1 MHYRLGTFSLAATSL
16 LLFLLSPSPVLLL
29 GVFEPLA
36 AQAQTTQAK
45 KAEGDR
51 LFQTG
56 TEQFRQSQLQQA
68 LETYQQAL
76 AIHRELGNSLQEA
89 ETLNKLGEVYNGLSQ
104 YAQAQEVLQEAL
116 VIFRQQ
122 KHRIGEGLA
131 LNHLGESYRNLGQ
144 LQTALKHHEQAL
156 AIVRELGNR
165 TQEGATLHHIASV
178 YETQEKYE
186 NAIKFYEQALVI
198 QREVK
203 DRAGEGRTLI
213 GLGNTYIRWKR
224 YQNSLQNADE
234 DLKLYQDALKS
245 YEQALVIMREIGD
258 LPNGDRYASRVGE
271 GWSLN
276 GLGITYMTLGER
288 EDGLKFYEQAL
299 AIMREVGNRAGEA
312 AVLLNIGRA
321 QDPKIDLLREN
332 RYISL
337 DFYEQALAIVKE
349 IGHRPLEAEILNRI
363 GFTYLWGG
371 RQGGRET
378 ALEFYQQALAVVRE
392 VGNRPLESII
402 LSNIGK
408 IYDGLGQLQ
417 TAQEYREQVL
427 AIRRELG
434 IEEEPSPWEGATLI
448 TYRAAKDKFTLVTR
462 LEGEAAIHYKQ
473 GDAHAVNER
482 YQAALESYQQ
492 ALAIVRQQ
500 KNRPWEWVILNQ
512 MGKAYQKLEQLQPAL
527 EAYEQS
533 VVIRRE
539 VYEQAQQQPIPYT
552 IRVANLVHTVNRNS
566 NIEGI
571 LLEEAIAIE
580 GILLEEAIANGVIR
594 LGEGEP
600 INTPIIITEG
610 LKVSARRSRGP
621 DLFSQNEEEE
631 TLTNIGN
638 IYQTLGQYQA
648 ALKPYEE
655 ALAIVREETEGNYH
669 EQGQIIF
676 NQMGKVYEKL
686 GQHQAALESY
696 QQALEIA
703 KSGEGHSDQIPIL
716 LTQIGKAYETLEQ
729 YQSALESYQQAL
741 AIAQRDREDYRSKEE
756 GLRRIG
762 IAYEKPDEEVI
773 LNSIGTVYEKLGQP
787 QIAQEYRQRALAFRR
802 EMGNPPEQITMGKAI
817 LLTAI
822 GKNENK
828 ETLVQVNR
836 LEGEGATLFS
846 AGNTNSIQGRNQAAL
861 ESYQQALAIVRQQ
874 ENRPWEGVILHQIGS
889 VYQKLGQH
897 QAALESYQQA
907 LVFTQGIDN
916 RAGEKATLLMR
927 FGGAGAG
934 DVVEIRS
941 ESGQVTTFNNAGGVI
956 LLAPEAEDILT
967 EIGNVY
973 KALGQNQAALKSYER
988 ALEIVRN
995 GGRSFSF
1002 LDEQEILRNIASVYD
1017 NLDYQ
1022 SALESYQELLAN
1034 SPSKKELVLN
1044 SIGTVYKNLG
1054 QYQAALESYEQAL
1067 AIVREQKQR
1076 SPNVNTNNQEGAI
1089 LNNIGTVYEDLGQ
1102 YQAALESYQQALAI
1116 VRDLSWRETTL
1127 INIGSVYGKMGQH
1140 QAALASFEQ
1149 GLAVARGVKNRPT
1162 EGITLLYKGK
1172 VYQRMGQHQAA
1183 LESYQQ
1189 GLAIVRE
1196 AGNRSGEGWA
1206 LNNIGE
1212 AYYNLGQYQT
1222 ALGYYQQALA
1232 IREEVGDRAGKGVT
1246 LSNIGA
1252 ALEAQNQPELA
1263 IIFYKQSVNVR
1274 EAIRDN
1280 IKGLPQEQQQSYT
1293 ETIAE
1298 DYRHLA
1304 DLLLRQNRIL
1314 EAQRVLDLL
1323 KVQELDEYLRNVPG
1337 TRGTKQGVPSSPLEQ
1352 QFEGDY
1358 QKILDQ
1364 AIAIGKEL
1372 TQLRQKGDRTPQEEQ
1387 RLTQLVKAQEK
1398 IIADF
1403 NTFIESD
1410 AVLALI
1416 DQLNPKTR
1424 KPDLVD
1430 NLEDFIGLQD
1440 NLKRLQQN
1448 AVLLYPLI
1456 LDDRIELILTTPDSP
1471 AIRRTVPV
1479 TKEQLSQ
1486 TILAFRQALGNPTT
1500 DTTTP
1505 AQQLYNWLIK
1515 PIENDLKAAEAKTI
1529 IYAPDGQLR
1538 YIPLAALHDGEQWLV
1553 QRYRINNITAASLTD
1568 LDTKPQ
1574 SQLEILAGAFTTGHH
1589 SVTMGTER
1597 FNFGG
1602 LPYARVE
1609 VETLAKT
1616 VPDTTQLFDNAFN
1629 PEDTKPKMGDYN
1641 VLHFATHGAIVVGA
1655 PEESFILFG
1664 DGTPVTLADVRN
1676 WNLSNVDLVVL
1687 SACETGLGG
1696 NLGTGAEILGL
1707 GYQMQRAGA
1716 RASIASLWTVDD
1728 GGTQVLMNAFYT
1740 ALQGKSTKA
1749 EALRQ
1754 AQIALITGDYKALGE
1769 QRGSIVVV
1777 QVRDGLK
1784 PEVANHLN
1792 HPYYWAP
1799 FILIGNGL

>member
-1 MHYRLGTFSLAATSL
+1 MRLHLVSLSFATL
-16 LLFLLSPSPVLLL
+16 LLSLTSPFLPPTLSLSPLV
-29 GVFEPLA
+29 
-36 AQAQTTQAK
+36 AQAQTTQDR

-56 TEQFRQSQLQQA
+56 TEQFRQGQLQQA
-68 LETYQQAL
+68 LETYQQVL
-76 AIHRELGNSLQEA
+76 RIRRELGNSLQEA

-104 YAQAQEVLQEAL
+104 YSQAQDVLQQAL
-116 VIFRQQ
+116 AIFRQQ
-122 KHRIGEGLA
+122 KHRLGEGLA

-144 LQTALKHHEQAL
+144 FQTALKHHEQAL
-156 AIVRELGNR
+156 AMMRELSNR

-234 DLKLYQDALKS
+234 DLKLYQDSLKS
-245 YEQALVIMREIGD
+245 YEQALVIMREIGE
-258 LPNGDRYASRVGE
+258 RVGE

-276 GLGITYMTLGER
+276 GLGITYTTLGKR

-312 AVLLNIGRA
+312 AVLLNIGRSHDA
-321 QDPKIDLLREN
+321 KIDPLREN

-337 DFYEQALAIVKE
+337 DFYEQALAIVRE
-349 IGHRPLEAEILNRI
+349 IGHRPLEAEILNMI
-363 GFTYLWGG
+363 GFTHLWGG

-402 LSNIGK
+402 LNNIGR
-408 IYDGLGQLQ
+408 IYDGLGQPQ

-434 IEEEPSPWEGATLI
+434 IEEEPSPWEGATLV
-448 TYRAAKDKFTLVTR
+448 TYRTAKDKFTLVTR
-462 LEGEAAIHYKQ
+462 LEGEAVIHYKH

-512 MGKAYQKLEQLQPAL
+512 MGKAYQELGQLQPAL

-539 VYEQAQQQPIPYT
+539 VDKQAQQKPIPYT
-552 IRVANLVHTVNRNS
+552 IRVANLVHTVSPDS
-566 NIEGI
+566 N
-571 LLEEAIAIE
+571 IE

-600 INTPIIITEG
+600 ITTPIKITEG
-610 LKVSARRSRGP
+610 FTVAAGWPSSP
-621 DLFSQNEEEE
+621 DFSLQNEEEE
-631 TLTNIGN
+631 TLTNIGT
-638 IYQTLGQYQA
+638 IYQALGQYQA

-655 ALAIVREETEGNYH
+655 ALAIVREETEGDYH
-669 EQGQIIF
+669 EQGQIIL

-696 QQALEIA
+696 HQALKIA
-703 KSGEGHSDQIPIL
+703 KSEEGNSDQIPIL
-716 LTQIGKAYETLEQ
+716 LTQIGKAYETLKQ
-729 YQSALESYQQAL
+729 YQAALESYQQAL
-741 AIAQRDREDYRSKEE
+741 AIAQRDRQHYRSQEE

-787 QIAQEYRQRALAFRR
+787 QTAQEYRQRALAFRR
-802 EMGNPPEQITMGKAI
+802 DMGNPPEEITMGKAI
-817 LLTAI
+817 LITEI
-822 GKNENK
+822 GRNENK
-828 ETLVQVNR
+828 QTLVQVNR

-846 AGNTNSIQGRNQAAL
+846 AGNTDSIQGQNQAAL

-874 ENRPWEGVILHQIGS
+874 ENRPWEGVILHQMGS
-889 VYQKLGQH
+889 VYEKLGQN

-907 LVFTQGIDN
+907 LVFTQEINN
-916 RAGEKATLLMR
+916 RAGEKATLLMS
-927 FGGAGAG
+927 FGAGAG

-956 LLAPEAEDILT
+956 LFAPEAEDIVI

-973 KALGQNQAALKSYER
+973 KALGQNQAALKSYEQ

-995 GGRSFSF
+995 GGRYV
-1002 LDEQEILRNIASVYD
+1002 LKQQAILSNIASVYD

-1034 SPSKKELVLN
+1034 SQSRKELILN

-1067 AIVREQKQR
+1067 EIVREQKQR
-1076 SPNVNTNNQEGAI
+1076 SPNVIVDNTEGII
-1089 LNNIGTVYEDLGQ
+1089 LNNIGAVYEDLGQ

-1127 INIGSVYGKMGQH
+1127 INIGSVYEKMGQH
-1140 QAALASFEQ
+1140 QAALESFEQ
-1149 GLAVARGVKNRPT
+1149 ALAVARGVKDRPV
-1162 EGITLLYKGK
+1162 EGITMLRKGK

-1196 AGNRSGEGWA
+1196 VGNRSGEGQA

-1212 AYYNLGQYQT
+1212 AYHHLEQYQT

-1232 IREEVGDRAGKGVT
+1232 IREEVGDRAGKGET
-1246 LSNIGA
+1246 LNNIGTT
-1252 ALEAQNQPELA
+1252 LEAQNQPELA
-1263 IIFYKQSVNVR
+1263 IIFFKKSVNVR
-1274 EAIRDN
+1274 EVIRDN
-1280 IKGLPQEQQQSYT
+1280 IKGLSQEQQQSYT

-1304 DLLLRQNRIL
+1304 DLLLQQNRIL

-1323 KVQELDEYLRNVPG
+1323 KVQELDDYLRNVRG
-1337 TRGTKQGVPSSPLEQ
+1337 TRGTAQGVPSSPPEQ
-1352 QFEGDY
+1352 QFEDNY
-1358 QKILDQ
+1358 QGILDQ

-1398 IIADF
+1398 ITQNF
-1403 NTFIESD
+1403 NNFIESD
-1410 AVLALI
+1410 EVEVLIAKLT
-1416 DQLNPKTR
+1416 PKTR

-1430 NLEDFIGLQD
+1430 DLEDLLSIQD
-1440 NLKRLQQN
+1440 NLRNLQQN

-1456 LDDRIELILTTPDSP
+1456 LDDRLELVLTTPDSP
-1471 AIRRTVPV
+1471 PIRRTVPV
-1479 TKEQLSQ
+1479 TKKQLSQ
-1486 TILAFRQALGNPTT
+1486 TILAFRQALQNPSL
-1500 DTTTP
+1500 DAKTP

-1515 PIENDLKAAEAKTI
+1515 PLENDLATAEAKTI

-1574 SQLEILAGAFTTGHH
+1574 VQLKVLAGAFTTGYY
-1589 SVTMGTER
+1589 SITIGKER
-1597 FNFGG
+1597 FGFGG
-1602 LPYARVE
+1602 LPYAGVE
-1609 VETLAKT
+1609 VKTLAET
-1616 VPDTTQLFDNAFN
+1616 VPNTTQLLDHAFN
-1629 PEDTKPKMGDYN
+1629 PEDTKPKMGDN
-1641 VLHFATHGAIVVGA
+1641 TVLHFATHGAIVAGT

-1664 DGTPVTLADVRN
+1664 DGTPVTIADVRN
-1676 WNLSNVDLVVL
+1676 WNLNNVDLVVL

-1728 GGTQVLMNAFYT
+1728 GGTQVLMNAFYA
-1740 ALQGKSTKA
+1740 ALQGKNTKA

-1754 AQIALITGDYKALGE
+1754 AQIALITGDYMALGE
-1769 QRGSIVVV
+1769 QRGLIVAPR
-1777 QVRDGLK
+1777 VRDELK
-1784 PEVANHLN
+1784 PEVAHHLN